1 MFHSTVLAA
10 LTALPCCRYWPALPT
25 PSSRWQVATAGQL
38 SPRADVWSFGLILIE
53 LYYGATLG
61 EAQEISDL
69 LRPPGPRRGPQQP
82 LLVHAPLLEVRGR
95 RGEGGGR
102 YKTDGEQ

>member
-1 MFHSTVLAA
+1 MFHSAVLA
-10 LTALPCCRYWPALPT
+10 ALPCCRYWPALPT

-53 LYYGATLG
+53 LYYGATLA
-61 EAQEISDL
+61 EAQEINGL
-69 LRPPGPRRGPQQP
+69 LRHGAQQP
-82 LLVHAPLLEVRGR
+82 LLVHASLLEVRGR